1 MTYLSRVIKS
11 SRVIDET
18 VNSKLDIEKN
28 NKRDISENIIED
40 AKKKYD
46 CLIKAAENEANNIIS
61 NANVKVDKIL
71 ESTYEKAEALLE
83 NARNTGFN
91 EGYEVGYNE
100 GKLISD
106 NLIKESNEI
115 KENYLKE
122 REFTLNNIE
131 KDVIDLV
138 ISSTEK
144 ILNYK
149 INNDSEMIIS
159 IIKNGLNKLNNSS
172 NIIVR
177 ICKEDYDIVELSKDK
192 ILSDVSL
199 IEDINFKVDNTL
211 KKGDCIIETANGIV
225 DTSIQ
230 SQVKELKKILYDL
243 LTSE

>member
-18 VNSKLDIEKN
+18 VNNKLDFEKN
-28 NKRDISENIIED
+28 NTRDIAENIIED

-46 CLIKAAENEANNIIS
+46 CLIKTAENEANNIIS
-61 NANVKVDKIL
+61 NANLRVDKIL
-71 ESTYEKAEALLE
+71 ESTYEKAEELLE
-83 NARNTGFN
+83 NARNNGFN

-138 ISSTEK
+138 IFSTEK
-144 ILNYK
+144 ILNYEL
-149 INNDSEMIIS
+149 NNDREMIIS
-159 IIKNGLNKLNNSS
+159 IIKNGLNKLNNCS

-177 ICKEDYDIVELSKDK
+177 ICKDDYDIVELSKDK

-211 KKGDCIIETANGIV
+211 EKGDCIIETANGIV